1 MKHTKRKYSKTRR
14 CKKRRN
20 CNKTN
25 KIPII
30 NKKQRKT
37 RKQRG
42 SGKYKPDDIYG
53 IDEFKENDCLYTLKN
68 KKNLLKRVCFHFQKC
83 PSHLTHM

>member
-20 CNKTN
+20 RNKTN

-42 SGKYKPDDIYG
+42 SGKYKPNDIYD
-53 IDEFKENDCLYTLKN
+53 IEQFIINDCLNTLKN
-68 KKNLLKRVCFHFQKC
+68 EKNLLKRVCFQKC
-83 PSHLTHM
+83 SSHLTHM